1 MKLTGTI
8 AALCL
13 TLCLLSAHAAN
24 TPPHIQQEL
33 PDARLSGEGSF
44 RWFGLKIYDAS
55 LWLGSTGYQPA
66 SAKFILNLNYAREF
80 YGARIAQASI
90 AEIRQLGLGTAMQQ
104 EAWLKQMKAL
114 FPDVSEGS
122 QISGVNLPNQGARFY
137 LDGKLLGEIA
147 DVEFAQAFFAI
158 WLDPRTS
165 ASSLRKQLL
174 AIQP

>member
-1 MKLTGTI
+1 MKLSVTL

-13 TLCLLSAHAAN
+13 TLCIHAGHAAN
-24 TPPHIQQEL
+24 TPSHIVQEL
-33 PDARLSGEGSF
+33 PDAQLSGQGTF

-55 LWLGSTGYQPA
+55 LWVSRSGYQAA
-66 SAKFILNLNYAREF
+66 SAKFILNLNYARAL
-80 YGARIAQASI
+80 YGERIALASI
-90 AEIRQLGLGTAMQQ
+90 DEIRQLGLGTPTQQ
-104 EAWLKQMKAL
+104 ETWLSQMKEL
-114 FPDVSEGS
+114 FPDVKEGS
-122 QISGVNLPNQGARFY
+122 QISGVHLPNQGARFY

-174 AIQP
+174 ANQP